1 MSSNNAAELGRINGN
16 IVNINN
22 ANVVTHGKSTR
33 TPQPRTLNKK
43 ESLDSITQWK
53 TTLSNHKI
61 S

>member
-1 MSSNNAAELGRINGN
+1 MAVNNAEGLGGLNRDNPE
-16 IVNINN
+16 
-22 ANVVTHGKSTR
+22 VVRQGQSTR